1 MSLHQNFFLEKM
13 PSILNTWTKREAPA
27 APPNLP
33 EKTESSVTEAS
44 VPPPLN
50 VHQEALPETS
60 PTEAPGLPLTTA
72 EPGGEHLR
80 KHIFGNKTFHPS
92 HGRTTPFPESG
103 IT

>member
-1 MSLHQNFFLEKM
+1 M

-33 EKTESSVTEAS
+33 EKTETSITEAS
-44 VPPPLN
+44 PPPLI
-50 VHQEALPETS
+50 VPQEPQAESS
-60 PTEAPGLPLTTA
+60 PTEGPGLPLTTA

-103 IT
+103 ILQM